1 LKTPKLRILLILIFS
16 LSITASYQY
25 YLNQGVLLI
34 ASLANDE
41 FYQKTVENILLSI
54 AGYTA
59 LVASAPVIFVVLR
72 KYILSLVSLVVTTS
86 IYLTIIS
93 GVNFLGVALAIL
105 AFGFVIYILYSKAKL
120 AFQYFRA
127 KH

>member
-1 LKTPKLRILLILIFS
+1 